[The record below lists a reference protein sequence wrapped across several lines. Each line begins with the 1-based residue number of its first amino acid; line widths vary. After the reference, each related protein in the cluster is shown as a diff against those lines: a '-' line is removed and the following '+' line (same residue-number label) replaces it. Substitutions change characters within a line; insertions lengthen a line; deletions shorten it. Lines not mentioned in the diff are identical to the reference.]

1 MAIMK
6 VIRTNYAEYRKLAG
20 HIPNDTDVIEICLD
34 IEEYA
39 YMKFRM
45 EMFMNEM
52 IVLCRG
58 TDARIKLC
66 ITD

>member
-1 MAIMK
+1 MK

-20 HIPNDTDVIEICLD
+20 HISSDTDVVEIHID
-34 IEEYA
+34 YDEYK
-39 YMKFRM
+39 YMKSRM
-45 EMFMNEM
+45 EKYMNEM

>member
-1 MAIMK
+1 MK
-6 VIRTNYAEYRKLAG
+6 ILRTNYANYRKLAG
-20 HIPNDTDVIEICLD
+20 HIPNDTDVIEIHLD
-34 IEEYA
+34 YDEYK
-39 YMKFRM
+39 YMKSCM
-45 EMFMNEM
+45 EKYMNEM

>member
-1 MAIMK
+1 MK
-6 VIRTNYAEYRKLAG
+6 ILRTNYANYRKLAG
-20 HIPNDTDVIEICLD
+20 HIPNDVDVVEIHLD
-34 IEEYA
+34 YDEYK
-39 YMKFRM
+39 YMRSFM
-45 EMFMNEM
+45 EKYMNEM